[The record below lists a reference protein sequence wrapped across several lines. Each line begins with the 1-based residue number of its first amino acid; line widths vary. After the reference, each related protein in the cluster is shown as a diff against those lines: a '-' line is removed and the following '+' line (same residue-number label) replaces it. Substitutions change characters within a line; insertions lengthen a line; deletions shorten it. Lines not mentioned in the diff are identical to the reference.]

1 MKTALKIVAGSLLLV
16 VVLAG
21 GVLGWAFT
29 KDRALLARSIEAHS
43 VDFPIPFP
51 LTETEIAEGTA
62 VNGDGDGDGDGR
74 TDVDR
79 DALALE
85 RAVERGRHLTQARYA
100 CRECHGRDFGGGI
113 MVDDPMIGTLHG
125 PNITAGVGGR
135 TAAFTPADWDRIVR
149 HGILSNGRPAV
160 MPSEEFR
167 AMSDQELSDIVAFI
181 RSQPT
186 VDREEPPRRL
196 GPLGT
201 MLIAFNQIPLAVD
214 LITDHHAPHAVTPP
228 APEASAEFGEHLAG
242 TCRGCHSANFAGGP
256 IPGGDP
262 SWPPAAN
269 LTPAGNLGTWTVDQ
283 FATLLR
289 TGKRPDGTEVTAPMD
304 VLLSFGQNMTDT
316 EIQALFTYFRSL
328 PPIPTPK

>member
-1 MKTALKIVAGSLLLV
+1 MKTALKAVVGLLVLLV
-16 VVLAG
+16 VVAAG
-21 GVLGWAFT
+21 VYGWASM
-29 KDRALLARSIEAHS
+29 KDRALLGRTIETHS

-51 LTETEIAEGTA
+51 LTEAEIAEVAATNG
-62 VNGDGDGDGDGR
+62 NGDGHAEIDL
-74 TDVDR
+74 
-79 DALALE
+79 DALALD

-100 CRECHGRDFGGGI
+100 CRECHGKDFGGGI

-125 PNITAGVGGR
+125 PNITAGMGGR
-135 TAAFTPADWDRIVR
+135 TANFTAADWDRIVR
-149 HGILSNGRPAV
+149 HGVLSNGHPGV

-186 VDREEPPRRL
+186 VDGEEPARKL

-201 MLIAFNQIPLAVD
+201 MLVAFNQIPLAAD
-214 LITDHHAPHAVTPP
+214 LITDHNGAHPVTPP
-228 APEASAEFGEHLAG
+228 VSEASAEFGEHLAG
-242 TCRGCHSANFAGGP
+242 TCRGCHSGNFAGGP

-262 SWPPAAN
+262 SWPPAAD

-289 TGKRPDGTEVTAPMD
+289 TGKRPDGTEVMAPMTI
-304 VLLSFGQNMTDT
+304 LMSFAQNMTDT
-316 EIQALFTYFRSL
+316 EIQALFAYFQSL
-328 PPIPTPK
+328 PATATPQ